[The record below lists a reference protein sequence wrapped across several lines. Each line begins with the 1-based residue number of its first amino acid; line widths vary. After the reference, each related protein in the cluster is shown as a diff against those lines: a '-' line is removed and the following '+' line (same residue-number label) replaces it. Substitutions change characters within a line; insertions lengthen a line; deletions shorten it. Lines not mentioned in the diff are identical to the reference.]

1 MAEANWTF
9 MTGSVGTGVTRRGVT
24 SGTVKPNGGGT
35 YVFGF
40 NTVSATAG
48 SVALYTSQGAF
59 VPNGSGGVI
68 TAAICRGP
76 SASPT
81 QYSNYLF
88 IGAQGTGLSDNA
100 YMLGLSDN
108 NPSSLVL
115 RKGTI
120 ASGIVDGEEGDA
132 GIIRKSADTFTE
144 GTWLHVRLDMIVNPS
159 GDVILKVWQSDLNAN
174 AVTSPVW
181 VGVDGMDDFV
191 DDALG
196 INSLSP
202 PYTSGYMGFGF
213 QHAALSR
220 RAFVD
225 HMTCARQTV

>member
-1 MAEANWTF
+1 
-9 MTGSVGTGVTRRGVT
+9 MTGSVGTGITRRGVT
-24 SGTVKPNGGGT
+24 SGTVKPAGGGT

-59 VPNGSGGVI
+59 VPVASGGII
-68 TAAICRGP
+68 TTAFCRGP

-81 QYSNYLF
+81 QYSHYVF

-120 ASGIVDGEEGDA
+120 ASGLVDGEEGDA

-159 GDVILKVWQSDLNAN
+159 GDVILKVWQSDLSVNDVDA
-174 AVTSPVW
+174 PVW
-181 VGVDGMDDFV
+181 AGVDGMDDFV

-196 INSLSP
+196 INSGTA
-202 PYTSGYMGFGF
+202 PYVSGYMGFGF
-213 QHAALSR
+213 QSAALSR
-220 RAFVD
+220 RAFFD
-225 HMTCARQTV
+225 QITCARQV